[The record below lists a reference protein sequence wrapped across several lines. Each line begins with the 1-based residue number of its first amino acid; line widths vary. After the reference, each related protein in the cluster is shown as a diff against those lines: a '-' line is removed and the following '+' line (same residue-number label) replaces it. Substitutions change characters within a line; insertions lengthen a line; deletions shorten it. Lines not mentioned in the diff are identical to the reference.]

1 MTVEHSDIQF
11 GEMHPVANWALS
23 SISQLTTLTTR
34 ATDVG
39 KQAWVAG
46 SGHYV
51 LAATDP
57 DVWER
62 VSPTVESVSLQG
74 TTLTLTLTDA
84 STVAVEL
91 PNAQI
96 AAKAA
101 TFAAIP
107 TLTTPC
113 FVLVAEDETNDGLP
127 TVYFYDGSGLQ
138 WLPSVEV

>member
-1 MTVEHSDIQF
+1 MTIEHTDIQT
-11 GEMHPVANWALS
+11 GEQHVVANWALS
-23 SISQLTTLTTR
+23 SISQLTALTTQ

-62 VSPTVESVSLQG
+62 VSPTLESANLEG

-84 STVAVEL
+84 SRVDVEL

-101 TFAAIP
+101 TFATIP
-107 TLTTPC
+107 PLTTPC
-113 FVLVAEDETNDGLP
+113 FVFVAEDETNDGLP
-127 TVYFYDGSGLQ
+127 TVYFYDGSSLQ